1 MKIIQNGVDV
11 DNNNIYL
18 DVDGLIVSGTDETQ
32 NTWMDAK
39 YNGVAITPRN
49 GKVVE
54 VNSMWYN
61 ANMIMAKLSKKFG
74 EASNSKKYEALAKKC
89 KIEFNDKFYNEN
101 TECLEDVLGDRKVR
115 PNQLFALSLT
125 YPVVE
130 PTSEQAKNI
139 IRVVEN
145 KLLNDYGLKTLASD
159 EEKYV
164 AIYEG
169 DGEKRDSS
177 YHQGITWPWLLGLY
191 YNSLK
196 NIVKETKNKKE
207 KQEIEKKLEKFVQN
221 TKKTF
226 EKEIDQRGCIG
237 SIAELYDSEGEQLPK
252 GTIAQAWS
260 ISEIIRIIL
269 NK

>member
-89 KIEFNDKFYNEN
+89 KLEFNDKFYNKY

-125 YPVVE
+125 YPIVE

-139 IRVVEN
+139 IKVVEN

-207 KQEIEKKLEKFVQN
+207 KQEIENKLEKFVQN